1 MEATIK
7 RENWTWKKTGKSKK
21 EFYELGSTKH
31 LKTKGISSKKKL
43 KDSRTWRRNQ
53 RSSSATRVEKAGV
66 INSSKVNQ

>member
-7 RENWTWKKTGKSKK
+7 IENWTWKKTGKSKK

-31 LKTKGISSKKKL
+31 LKTKGIGSKKRL
-43 KDSRTWRRNQ
+43 KDSRTWRGNKK
-53 RSSSATRVEKAGV
+53 SSSATIGPKTGV